1 MRHPLSFFLLFL
13 FFPLA
18 SSKTILH
25 NLYSALPEYE
35 QPISASC
42 KQNLFS
48 SFHLSDELLNI
59 LEEFGRDSFMCHFIC
74 RQRV

>member
-1 MRHPLSFFLLFL
+1 MRHPLSFFFLFL

-25 NLYSALPEYE
+25 NLYLPEYE
-35 QPISASC
+35 QPIVSC

-48 SFHLSDELLNI
+48 SFPLSDELLNV